1 MPSKLSRSIAVRVL
15 VGILVCW
22 FDSTLRAQA
31 QPSPWQLIRVPDPL
45 ARRATIAALDGA
57 PRVSRPRTAGSS

>member
-1 MPSKLSRSIAVRVL
+1 
-15 VGILVCW
+15 
-22 FDSTLRAQA
+22 
-31 QPSPWQLIRVPDPL
+31 LIRVPDPL